1 MLGSKDDDEE
11 VIKLKIDK
19 DQKIRH
25 IYQKKESSL
34 DLYLNGIKLTNDKD
48 EEIGKAEWGTGT
60 WVGPFEIPD
69 GWPLSDGLTQ
79 NWIGSSTIDSNH
91 FANKLDF
98 PLSKLKLLNPKPQS
112 KTSSGVKSRG

>member
-1 MLGSKDDDEE
+1 MLGSEDDDEE

-69 GWPLSDGLTQ
+69 GWSVVG
-79 NWIGSSTIDSNH
+79 
-91 FANKLDF
+91 F
-98 PLSKLKLLNPKPQS
+98 
-112 KTSSGVKSRG
+112 